1 MSAKPDGPAG
11 PDLTQGVAVEQLRK
25 GEILKGHVGEETVI
39 LVRSGE
45 EIFAVSGTCT
55 HYSGPLAKG
64 IVDGD
69 TVRCPWHHACFSLRT
84 GEALRAPAFSPI
96 DCWTTEE
103 RDGRIF
109 VKDKAKHAAPAAPSL
124 KGEGK
129 APGNVVIVGGGAAG
143 FAAAEMLRRRG
154 YGGSLTVLSADA
166 DAPYD
171 RPNLSKDYL
180 AGSAPEGWLPL
191 RSPKFYERKEIDLY
205 LGTTVSRI
213 EPQAGVAVTSD
224 GRSVPFDRLLLAPGA
239 EPVKLPVPGA
249 DQPHVLTL
257 RSLAD
262 SRAIIEMANT
272 ARSAVVVGA
281 GFIGLEVA
289 ASLRARKIEAHVVA
303 PDRQPL
309 EKVLGPELGGYVRS
323 LHEKHGVEFHLQDS
337 VSSIDGPR
345 VTLESGNLLSADL
358 VIVGIGVKPRKALA
372 VEAGIATDDGI
383 LVDERFETSAPG
395 IFAAGDAAEWP
406 DRITGERIRI
416 EHWVVAERQGQV
428 AACNILGEQKTFRDA
443 PFFWSAH
450 YGSTIRYV
458 GHARHWDAAEIEGD
472 LKAGKAVVRYL
483 SDGRIVAVAAI
494 GQDRE
499 VLRAAVSLESTPG
512 AALVS
517 GGAW

>member
-1 MSAKPDGPAG
+1 MSAKSDGVAG
-11 PDLTQGVAVEQLRK
+11 PDLTKGVAVEQVRE
-25 GEILKGHVGEETVI
+25 GEILEGHVGEETVI
-39 LVRSGE
+39 FVRSGE

-96 DCWTTEE
+96 DCWTTERLDE
-103 RDGRIF
+103 RIF
-109 VKDKAKHAAPAAPSL
+109 VKDKAKLVAPAAPSL
-124 KGEGK
+124 KGGGN
-129 APGNVVIVGGGAAG
+129 APGNIVIVGGGAAG
-143 FAAAEMLRRRG
+143 FAAAEMLRRRS
-154 YGGSLTVLSADA
+154 YGGSLTVLSSDA

-191 RSPKFYERKEIDLY
+191 RSPKFYERKEIDLH
-205 LGTTVSRI
+205 LGATVNRI
-213 EPQAGVAVTSD
+213 DRQTGVAVMSD

-262 SRAIIEMANT
+262 SRAIIEVANT

-289 ASLRARKIEAHVVA
+289 ASLRARKIEVHVVA

-323 LHEKHGVEFHLQDS
+323 LHEKHGVNFHLQDS

-345 VTLESGNLLSADL
+345 VTLESGSLLSADL

-372 VEAGIATDDGI
+372 VEAGIATSDGI

-428 AACNILGEQKTFRDA
+428 AARNMLGEQKTFRDA

-450 YGSTIRYV
+450 YGSEIRYV

-494 GQDRE
+494 GQDGE

-512 AALVS
+512 TA
-517 GGAW
+517 

>member
-1 MSAKPDGPAG
+1 M
-11 PDLTQGVAVEQLRK
+11 
-25 GEILKGHVGEETVI
+25 
-39 LVRSGE
+39 
-45 EIFAVSGTCT
+45 
-55 HYSGPLAKG
+55 
-64 IVDGD
+64 
-69 TVRCPWHHACFSLRT
+69 
-84 GEALRAPAFSPI
+84 
-96 DCWTTEE
+96 
-103 RDGRIF
+103 
-109 VKDKAKHAAPAAPSL
+109 
-124 KGEGK
+124 
-129 APGNVVIVGGGAAG
+129 
-143 FAAAEMLRRRG
+143 
-154 YGGSLTVLSADA
+154 
-166 DAPYD
+166 
-171 RPNLSKDYL
+171 
-180 AGSAPEGWLPL
+180 
-191 RSPKFYERKEIDLY
+191 
-205 LGTTVSRI
+205 
-213 EPQAGVAVTSD
+213 VTSD

-262 SRAIIEMANT
+262 SRAIIEMAKT

-289 ASLRARKIEAHVVA
+289 ASLRARKIEVHVVA

-309 EKVLGPELGGYVRS
+309 KKVLGPELGGYVRS
-323 LHEKHGVEFHLQDS
+323 LHEKHGVKFHLQDS

-345 VTLESGNLLSADL
+345 VTLESGRLLSADL

-372 VEAGIATDDGI
+372 VEAGIATGDGI
-383 LVDERFETSAPG
+383 LVDECFETSAPG

-428 AACNILGEQKTFRDA
+428 AALNMLGEQKTFRDA

-450 YGSTIRYV
+450 YGSAIRYV

-472 LKAGKAVVRYL
+472 LSAGKAVVRYL

-499 VLRAAVSLESTPG
+499 ALRAAVSLESTPCT
-512 AALVS
+512 AQPS
-517 GGAW
+517 GGSW

>member
-1 MSAKPDGPAG
+1 MSAKSDGPAG
-11 PDLTQGVAVEQLRK
+11 PELSQGVAVAQLRE
-25 GEILKGHVGEETVI
+25 GEILGGHVGEETVI

-64 IVDGD
+64 IIDGD

-103 RDGRIF
+103 RDGKVF
-109 VKDKAKHAAPAAPSL
+109 VKAKAKQAAPAPRSL
-124 KGEGK
+124 QGGAE
-129 APGNVVIVGGGAAG
+129 APGKIVIVGGGAAG

-154 YGGSLTVLSADA
+154 YDGSLTLLSADP

-180 AGSAPEGWLPL
+180 AGTAPEGWLPL
-191 RSPKFYERKEIDLY
+191 RSQKFYERKKIDLH
-205 LGTTVSRI
+205 LGTTVTRI
-213 EPQAGVAVTSD
+213 DRKAGVVVTSE
-224 GRSVPFDRLLLAPGA
+224 GRSVPFDQLLLAPGA

-262 SRAIIEMANT
+262 SRAIIEMANR
-272 ARSAVVVGA
+272 AGSAVVVGA

-289 ASLRARKIEAHVVA
+289 ASLRARKIEVHVVA

-309 EKVLGPELGGYVRS
+309 EKVLGPELGSFVRS
-323 LHEKHGVEFHLQDS
+323 LHKKHGVVFHLEDS
-337 VSSIDGPR
+337 VVSIDGPR
-345 VTLESGNLLSADL
+345 VTLKSGSLLSADL
-358 VIVGIGVKPRKALA
+358 VIVGIGVKPRTALA
-372 VEAGIATDDGI
+372 VEAGIAMGDGI
-383 LVDERFETSAPG
+383 LVDEHFQTSAPG

-406 DRITGERIRI
+406 DRIMGEHIRI

-428 AACNILGEQKTFRDA
+428 AALNMLGEQKAFRDA
-443 PFFWSAH
+443 PYFWSVH
-450 YGSTIRYV
+450 YDSAIRYV
-458 GHARHWDAAEIEGD
+458 GHARRWDATEIEGD
-472 LKAGKAVVRYL
+472 LKAGNAVVRYL
-483 SDGRIVAVAAI
+483 FDGRIVAVAAI

-499 VLRAAVSLESTPG
+499 ALRAAVSLERTR
-512 AALVS
+512 
-517 GGAW
+517 